1 LTLQLNGKALLRFVL
16 QRQTYIHKMKVWII
30 KNKNNISFRIRDK
43 QLHDS
48 ETKTNPFSLTER
60 LKAARASPG
69 LPSLLLSISLA

>member
-1 LTLQLNGKALLRFVL
+1 MKYEYLKIKITLALKSG
-16 QRQTYIHKMKVWII
+16 I
-30 KNKNNISFRIRDK
+30 NKW
-43 QLHDS
+43 HDS

>member
-43 QLHDS
+43 QL
-48 ETKTNPFSLTER
+48 N
-60 LKAARASPG
+60 ASK
-69 LPSLLLSISLA
+69 LLEHHQAFLLSFYPFL